1 MSGLLALLRQRLSYF
16 IPFLLF
22 QLIGW
27 YCVLVTEPLEPLF
40 FLGRFR
46 TPWLDTFF
54 IEITALGEPLA
65 YVLVFTALIF
75 VRFRYAIMVPV
86 VGLVTLLVSG
96 LLKTF
101 FSHARPGRVMR
112 DLQLLDQAP
121 LVDGVAP
128 HEGWTSFPSGHT
140 FAAFSI
146 FTFFALLSR
155 SSWLNLLAILAA
167 LLVAVSRLYLMHH
180 FLHDVLFGG
189 LLGVLIALFV
199 YFLQDRYLRDRYPA
213 LESSLKEKWRIGQKK
228 I

>member
-1 MSGLLALLRQRLSYF
+1 MKGLLTLLRQRLFYF
-16 IPFLLF
+16 IPFLIF
-22 QLIGW
+22 QLAGW
-27 YCVLVTEPLEPLF
+27 YVVLVTAPLEPLF

-46 TPWLDTFF
+46 APWLDSFF
-54 IEITALGEPLA
+54 IEVTALGEPTA
-65 YVLVFTALIF
+65 YILVFLVLVF

-86 VGLVTLLVSG
+86 VGLTTLLTSG

-121 LVDGVAP
+121 LVNGVAP

-146 FTFFALLSR
+146 FTFFALVNR
-155 SSWLNLLAILAA
+155 SPWLNLLAIFAA

-189 LLGVLIALFV
+189 VLGVLVALVV
-199 YFLQDRYLRDRYPA
+199 YVLQERYLRDRYPA
-213 LESSLKEKWRIGQKK
+213 LESSLCEKWLARRKK